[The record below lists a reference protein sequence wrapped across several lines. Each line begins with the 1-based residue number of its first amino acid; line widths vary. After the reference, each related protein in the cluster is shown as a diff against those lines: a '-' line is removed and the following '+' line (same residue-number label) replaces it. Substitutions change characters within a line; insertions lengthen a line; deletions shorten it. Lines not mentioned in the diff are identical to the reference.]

1 MAQLTSR
8 HMMPRPNKRALTKM
22 EHAPTVVSGG
32 LFRMAENLPTHR
44 GMGLVGPCLEYV
56 LTT

>member
-8 HMMPRPNKRALTKM
+8 HMTPQPNKRALTKM

-32 LFRMAENLPTHR
+32 LFRMMENLPTHR

>member
-1 MAQLTSR
+1 MAQLTSC
-8 HMMPRPNKRALTKM
+8 HMTQQPNKHALTKL

-32 LFRMAENLPTHR
+32 LFRMVENLPTHT
-44 GMGLVGPCLEYV
+44 GMGLVGPCLEYI